1 MSKVKNNKPLT
12 REMFTPV
19 GSDRLMSDTKFDTKP
34 IGYFQDAW
42 NRFKKNKASVIEA
55 YNNGK
60 CEKVMRLELPIK
72 TCIAVLNGLYQS
84 GVNLRRFYKDLGP
97 VFGEGYV
104 FSSSNLFIEAITN
117 KARYLF
123 FTEQGEK
130 KEIKCLCL
138 ASVVICILS
147 KAFADGRIKQGY
159 YNSVLK
165 KYSKYDFSHLSPEKR
180 AKEKERA
187 KKNLE
192 REQARKRMGNA
203 STYHIYSYGQ

>member
-1 MSKVKNNKPLT
+1 MEYVKDEK
-12 REMFTPV
+12 
-19 GSDRLMSDTKFDTKP
+19 GSIWRKYDTA
-34 IGYFQDAW
+34 I
-42 NRFKKNKASVIEA
+42 KKNKASVIEA
-55 YNNGK
+55 YNDGK

-84 GVNLRRFYKDLGP
+84 GVNLRGFYKDLGP
-97 VFGEGYV
+97 VFGEVYV
-104 FSSSNLFIEAITN
+104 FSSSDLFIEAITN

-130 KEIKCLCL
+130 CL

-180 AKEKERA
+180 AKEKERT

-192 REQARKRMGNA
+192 REQARKEWEMRPHIIYTPMGNDKRRK
-203 STYHIYSYGQ
+203 

>member
-1 MSKVKNNKPLT
+1 MQYEKDENGRIWRKYET
-12 REMFTPV
+12 A
-19 GSDRLMSDTKFDTKP
+19 
-34 IGYFQDAW
+34 I
-42 NRFKKNKASVIEA
+42 KKNMASVIEA
-55 YNNGK
+55 YNNDK

-104 FSSSNLFIEAITN
+104 FSFSDLLSGDVQN
-117 KARYLF
+117 KVRYLF

-130 KEIKCLCL
+130 KEIKRLCL
-138 ASVVICILS
+138 GSVVICILS

-180 AKEKERA
+180 AKEKERT

-192 REQARKRMGNA
+192 RERARKEWEMRPHIIYTPMGNDRRRK
-203 STYHIYSYGQ
+203 

>member
-1 MSKVKNNKPLT
+1 MEYIKDDNGRIWRKN
-12 REMFTPV
+12 
-19 GSDRLMSDTKFDTKP
+19 DTA
-34 IGYFQDAW
+34 I
-42 NRFKKNKASVIEA
+42 KKNKASVIEA
-55 YNNGK
+55 YNDGK

-84 GVNLRRFYKDLGP
+84 GVYLRRFYKDLGP

-104 FSSSNLFIEAITN
+104 FSSDLFIEAITN

-180 AKEKERA
+180 VKEKERA
-187 KKNLE
+187 RKKLE
-192 REQARKRMGNA
+192 RELARKEWERRPQIIYTPMGNDKRRKY
-203 STYHIYSYGQ
+203 TKQ

>member
-1 MSKVKNNKPLT
+1 MEYIKDDNGRIWRKY
-12 REMFTPV
+12 
-19 GSDRLMSDTKFDTKP
+19 DTA
-34 IGYFQDAW
+34 I
-42 NRFKKNKASVIEA
+42 KKNKVSVIEA

-97 VFGEGYV
+97 VFGEGHV

-138 ASVVICILS
+138 ASVIICILS
-147 KAFADGRIKQGY
+147 KALADGRIKQGY

-180 AKEKERA
+180 AKEKER
-187 KKNLE
+187 KE
-192 REQARKRMGNA
+192 REQARKEWEMRPQIIYTPMGNDKRRK
-203 STYHIYSYGQ
+203 